1 MLGPLWVPY
10 LPQICTSPLQSLM
23 CNMSSLLSLDTGLE
37 PGWYPLSVWNRF
49 LTPFPRRFQAAAP
62 PSGLKSLPFCSFAGW
77 PLNSKGFPNF
87 FIPKHFQDLDMVLV
101 LFCFVFGGGVMLH
114 GL

>member
-62 PSGLKSLPFCSFAGW
+62 PSGVADGEQSMKKRG
-77 PLNSKGFPNF
+77 LNMVELTRFKEQSVELGGY
-87 FIPKHFQDLDMVLV
+87 LDDT
-101 LFCFVFGGGVMLH
+101 
-114 GL
+114 